1 MKDKFDEDFLEIE
14 SKNVTTRDF
23 KRDVKANI
31 SSEAL
36 EIFKKEGVC
45 EKEFKNFAHCSS
57 SYELNKMEK
66 EFCDKI
72 KNLLVKCLY
81 RSGKDLDVKH

>member
-14 SKNVTTRDF
+14 SKQDTSRDF

-31 SSEAL
+31 SSEEL
-36 EIFKKEGVC
+36 EIFKKDGVC
-45 EKEFKNFAHCSS
+45 EKEFKNFSNCSS
-57 SYELNKMEK
+57 SYEFNKIEK
-66 EFCDKI
+66 EYCDKI

-81 RSGKDLDVKH
+81 RSGKDLNVKH